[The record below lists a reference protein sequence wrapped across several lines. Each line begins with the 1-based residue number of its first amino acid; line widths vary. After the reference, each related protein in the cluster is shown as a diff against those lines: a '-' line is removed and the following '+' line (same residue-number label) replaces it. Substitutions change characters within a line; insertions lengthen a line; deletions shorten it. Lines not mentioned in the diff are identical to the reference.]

1 MVRVNNIF
9 GDITT
14 GKSGE
19 AVYQRKYGRG
29 MRRLYKEVK
38 PSSSPGQIEQN
49 ENFKKTIAWIKTLTA
64 QEKQAVKK
72 YCREKKIGNKIG
84 EPIHWYNWLKSLGLK
99 KARIRLIDEENMRYR
114 IEHNAI
120 FSVREID
127 SFGKVKVEIDGLSDL
142 LDSRY
147 LDVFEYDKKYAD
159 SILEVTTLPGIKYMV
174 GEVVEAVEMLYFDSE
189 YFDGEF
195 FV

>member
-29 MRRLYKEVK
+29 MRRLYNKVK

-84 EPIHWYNWLKSLGLK
+84 EPIHWYNWLKSLGLERPK
-99 KARIRLIDEENMRYR
+99 FKVINESKGTYQIS
-114 IEHNAI
+114 HNAI
-120 FSVREID
+120 YSVE
-127 SFGKVKVEIDGLSDL
+127 E
-142 LDSRY
+142 LDSSGRVVNFVDDLTNILDFRY
-147 LDVFEYDKKYAD
+147 LKQFQQDPSTITTIIK
-159 SILEVTTLPGIKYMV
+159 VTVLPGIIY
-174 GEVVEAVEMLYFDSE
+174 EYPVEFGVYHIVTFPCPSK
-189 YFDGEF
+189 
-195 FV
+195 